1 MSRREIIALVIV
13 VASCLVAPA
22 LAGFWVSDAEGRLV
36 ELEAIESGQAPAVAV
51 AREAN
56 EQYCTPELKQILRR
70 VLLSCG
76 LIGGSG
82 GRGCQPLEARNVATM
97 AGEDFNALF
106 LPMQERGGIVQF
118 EQASAELT
126 PDSTRLIERSFADRR
141 GASYFFVVARASPE
155 GSEEAK
161 SGSGTTRTV
170 ARASPEGSTE
180 SNREL
185 SRQRAEAVMS
195 HLSTTFEDPELERQ
209 VGLLWLGE
217 EYAQLDPSFC
227 EWSRS
232 GEASR
237 CAPEDLNRSAFIAWI
252 DCRL

>member
-155 GSEEAK
+155 GS
-161 SGSGTTRTV
+161 
-170 ARASPEGSTE
+170 TE